1 MRRLKQTW
9 IAAVLGMSVWMIACT
24 GTVSGTAAREGTA
37 DGENQEANREVVAE
51 NDQTQEQPKRE
62 KPQETE
68 RTEPITIEPI
78 QETLNMTHFDNCT
91 FAAGF
96 TPQQIHQDG
105 SNIIITLTVYDYE
118 RFHEADIEQMQVGD
132 TLLIDGKECYITSI
146 EYPEPGRIEING
158 GPAQEGEELRIVKA
172 DSFHESKMA
181 VGKSYHKLG
190 EVTLQLDENFAL
202 TDNSDLD
209 TVPQIYTA
217 EELYA
222 VRDRLPGEFKPYNT
236 AVTVKD
242 EKIVSIYRKFMP

>member
-9 IAAVLGMSVWMIACT
+9 IAAALGMSVWMTACT
-24 GTVSGTAAREGTA
+24 GAASGTATQERTA
-37 DGENQEANREVVAE
+37 DGENQGANREVVAE

-118 RFHEADIEQMQVGD
+118 QFHKADIDQMQVGD

-146 EYPEPGRIEING
+146 ERQESGQIEING
-158 GPAQEGEELRIVKA
+158 GAARGGEELRIVDA
-172 DSFHESKMA
+172 NSFYESEMA

-190 EVTLQLDENFAL
+190 EVTLQMDENFVL
-202 TDNSDLD
+202 TDDSDPD
-209 TVPQIYTA
+209 TPPQVYTA

-222 VRDRLPGEFKPYNT
+222 VHDRLTGEFKPYNT
-236 AVTVKD
+236 AVTVKN
-242 EKIVSIYRKFMP
+242 EKIISIYRKFMP